1 MRARVRTHTHTW
13 RLSEFG
19 PANSKKGERARQ
31 GFEVDRGREHAAR
44 GRRRATRAVRA
55 QWSLAPL
62 PSPPRSRTPTW
73 RPSGWREGRR
83 VSSTKEATE
92 EVESL
97 RTPRFFGRSKG
108 VLWSSTPFPQA
119 RGHHKGGELARTPP
133 PRLQPTSRR
142 GPTRSMA
149 RRLLV
154 LLLAAARHGSGLSVP
169 TPPPP
174 RAGGGGGSATSAPTA
189 ALEQPLLDLLES
201 ESGTDADIQRA
212 IGKLIEAAGP
222 GISSTPALCPEIEG
236 EWTLLHISKSI
247 FDPCVPCR
255 LLSHC
260 RRMPRARLQ
269 S

>member
-1 MRARVRTHTHTW
+1 MAAFRLAR
-13 RLSEFG
+13 G
-19 PANSKKGERARQ
+19 PACVVHKRGHR
-31 GFEVDRGREHAAR
+31 RGRKPPHTSIFWPKQ
-44 GRRRATRAVRA
+44 GGVMV
-55 QWSLAPL
+55 QHPL
-62 PSPPRSRTPTW
+62 P
-73 RPSGWREGRR
+73 
-83 VSSTKEATE
+83 A
-92 EVESL
+92 
-97 RTPRFFGRSKG
+97 
-108 VLWSSTPFPQA
+108 A

-154 LLLAAARHGSGLSVP
+154 LLIAAARHGSGLSVP

-201 ESGTDADIQRA
+201 ESGAADADIQRA
-212 IGKLIEAAGP
+212 IGELIEAAGP

-236 EWTLLHISKSI
+236 EWTLLHISKST